1 MKAYGFPEKMRTVRR
16 AKTGAGYRT
25 PARQWWKRY
34 LHKTA
39 RQLANK
45 LLRKMQ
51 NEVAG

>member
-1 MKAYGFPEKMRTVRR
+1 MRAYGFPEKLRTVRM

-39 RQLANK
+39 RQSAHK
-45 LLRKMQ
+45 LLRNIQ
-51 NEVAG
+51 EEG